1 MAELVKITMTEVHKN
16 LMKTRQFQ
24 QDIVNMVV
32 DKYLGD
38 LKTGNINIPSVQSL
52 AEEYPEYAESMIR
65 LYDGTFGLF
74 DHVDEIPNAIKI
86 AQAAVIDSFCYFYNV
101 GDNTLGGICTLNTV
115 ILGQESILD
124 QKVLK
129 KAFTLN
135 TEGRIHSLRVDFD
148 FSYYSTEDVA
158 YKTVAHKAVLDEDNI
173 VLVPYVAGY
182 RFCRLIAGFLEKE
195 FIIGVKQTL
204 GDGSSK
210 VRLIT
215 ECQKHL
221 TNYCDDPKACEGLT
235 SEYYPTQG
243 YFYAPVLGAPSTTA
257 MKTRINIFYVSNITR
272 ITSYEKCRSL
282 GIQKCK
288 DPIKELC
295 LETAILSTMG
305 DLKIK
310 NPDKYDEVISKLPDV
325 GIMGE
330 SFNGD
335 VGILNLS
342 NYLHTATQG
351 IKTKMLKLIPGAQ
364 HALDVR
370 LAVTS
375 GSPDSS
381 LTVTADNLRQLA
393 RTGVLKIVWK
403 KSNGMYSSTIGTN
416 SPEILRKVYGKDY
429 MGNYES
435 FGVRIRNME
444 DEMEALGMPLD
455 IALEQYGFDKSIAPQ
470 VKERLQSG
478 ENIESAMYG
487 VMGKKKRASSS
498 NPNLFT
504 IRSLAAY
511 LSGDYSNGSVVP
523 KANDY
528 YSSVDISH
536 IMRAEVVGMYD
547 ENIINSMESSEE
559 KEEAVLVEKAEIQSI
574 DAALVT
580 RLELLS
586 DSSKPSL
593 EGGVTIIGKTDLEE
607 GKRYNVADIKPANP
621 SYVKKLSN
629 TIILD
634 GIIQQDAPSS
644 KLKTAIRRLIKRRA
658 DHLNGFCDFEV
669 YKLEIVEATKFIR
682 VFSHVWDFT
691 EKDWIGCGRR
701 LVRFEDLRPDSE
713 EYLGKELYQLI
724 YLVNSE
730 LRMEPRSIELVTV
743 GGKSIIG
750 ILLKSD
756 RG

>member
-16 LMKTRQFQ
+16 LLKTRQFQ

-38 LKTGNINIPSVQSL
+38 LKTGNISIPTVQSL

-74 DHVDEIPNAIKI
+74 DHVDEIPNSIKI

-101 GDNTLGGICTLNTV
+101 GDNSLGGICTLNTA

-135 TEGRIHSLRVDFD
+135 TEGKIHSIRVDFN
-148 FSYYSTEDVA
+148 FSYYSTEDVS
-158 YKTVAHKAVLDEDNI
+158 YKTVAHKAVLDEENI
-173 VLVPYVAGY
+173 ILYPYVAGY
-182 RFCRLIAGFLEKE
+182 RFCRLIAGFLDKE
-195 FIIGVKQTL
+195 FILGIKQTL

-221 TNYCDDPKACEGLT
+221 TNYCDDPKACEGL
-235 SEYYPTQG
+235 SAEYYPTQG

-257 MKTRINIFYVSNITR
+257 MKTRINIFYVSNLTR

-310 NPDKYDEVISKLPDV
+310 NLSKYDEVISKLPDI

-330 SFNGD
+330 EFNGD

-351 IKTKMLKLIPGAQ
+351 IKTKMLKLIPGAK
-364 HALDVR
+364 HALDIR

-375 GSPDSS
+375 GSTNSS
-381 LTVTADNLRQLA
+381 VVVNGENIRHLA

-403 KSNGMYSSTIGTN
+403 KSNGMYSSIIGTN
-416 SPEILRKVYGKDY
+416 SPEILRKVYGEDY

-435 FGVRIRNME
+435 IGVRIHNME

-487 VMGKKKRASSS
+487 ALGKKKRASSS

-511 LSGDYSNGSVVP
+511 LSGDYSSGSVVP

-528 YSSVDISH
+528 YSSVDLDH
-536 IMRAEVVGMYD
+536 IIRAEVVGMYD
-547 ENIINSMESSEE
+547 ENAVNALEAKE
-559 KEEAVLVEKAEIQSI
+559 KEETGNVKVTDRIVSSVDGVAICKLTLEDEGTHRESTFSIVGKYPVKQGEVYSRKSLRPAGSDYAKSIADSVSVNYKALTS
-574 DAALVT
+574 LM
-580 RLELLS
+580 
-586 DSSKPSL
+586 PS
-593 EGGVTIIGKTDLEE
+593 
-607 GKRYNVADIKPANP
+607 A
-621 SYVKKLSN
+621 
-629 TIILD
+629 
-634 GIIQQDAPSS
+634 
-644 KLKTAIRRLIKRRA
+644 LKTALKRLANRVFESQSG
-658 DHLNGFCDFEV
+658 LSETEV
-669 YKLEIVEATKFIR
+669 YKITIEDQGSAVATTMCI
-682 VFSHVWDFT
+682 WDFSNQSWGNMLLSEVT
-691 EKDWIGCGRR
+691 PVDDVDTDSGR
-701 LVRFEDLRPDSE
+701 F
-713 EYLGKELYQLI
+713 LGKELYDVI
-724 YLVNSE
+724 YALNVKLGIEPNSAEVLMIGSKTLVHLN
-730 LRMEPRSIELVTV
+730 
-743 GGKSIIG
+743 
-750 ILLKSD
+750 LKE
-756 RG
+756 

>member
-403 KSNGMYSSTIGTN
+403 KSNGMYSSIIGTN

-528 YSSVDISH
+528 YSSIDINH

-547 ENIINSMESSEE
+547 EDAIEDIDSQEE
-559 KEEAVLVEKAEIQSI
+559 EETVLVEKVFHYSI
-574 DAALVT
+574 GGALIT

-586 DSSKPSL
+586 DSKKPSL
-593 EGGVTIIGKTDLEE
+593 EGAVTLPGRNAFEE
-607 GKRYNVADIKPANP
+607 GVRYSAEDIKP
-621 SYVKKLSN
+621 LSPVQVQRLSSEI
-629 TIILD
+629 TLD
-634 GIIQQDAPSS
+634 GNVYGKSS
-644 KLKTAIRRLIKRRA
+644 DKLKKAIKQLIKKRA
-658 DHLNGFCDFEV
+658 GHMNGFCNSRV
-669 YKLEIVEATKFIR
+669 YKLEITEGTSSIR
-682 VFSHVWDFT
+682 LNSYEWDF
-691 EKDWIGCGRR
+691 EQRVWAGKGRR
-701 LVRFEDLRPDSE
+701 SVNFEDLNPKSE
-713 EYLGKELYQLI
+713 IYLGKELYLVVYLI
-724 YLVNSE
+724 NSE
-730 LRMEPRSIELVTV
+730 LGLEPSSIEVITV
-743 GGKSIIG
+743 GTEYIIG
-750 ILLKSD
+750 THLKSD
-756 RG
+756 GGK